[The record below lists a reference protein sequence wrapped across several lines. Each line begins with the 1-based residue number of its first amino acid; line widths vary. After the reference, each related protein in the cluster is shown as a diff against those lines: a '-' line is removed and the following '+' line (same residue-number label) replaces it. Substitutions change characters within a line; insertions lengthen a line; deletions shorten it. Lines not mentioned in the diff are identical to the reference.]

1 MALASKR
8 FRFARRFVF
17 AAAFASAAVAAFA
30 LMSAA
35 ALVFAMALIFASAVA
50 LSSAPATALAS
61 AVDFALAPGASPTLA
76 TLREQRV
83 VSWLYAP
90 ALVPAAVLASATAL
104 IFTSAEMLAFVQRRL
119 TPIFSLAGLVRGR
132 LP

>member
-8 FRFARRFVF
+8 FRLARRFVF
-17 AAAFASAAVAAFA
+17 AAAFASAAAPIFAMALIFAPAVALSFA

-35 ALVFAMALIFASAVA
+35 AF
-50 LSSAPATALAS
+50 AS

-83 VSWLYAP
+83 VSWLHAP

-119 TPIFSLAGLVRGR
+119 TPIFSLTGLVRGR

>member
-1 MALASKR
+1 M
-8 FRFARRFVF
+8 F

-83 VSWLYAP
+83 VSWLHAP

-119 TPIFSLAGLVRGR
+119 TPIFSLTGLVRGR